1 VYRLLFTRARVCD
14 RLGGFLCYRADSK
27 KVPAEWDGE
36 SSTINRLALR
46 ARRAPT
52 LPFPSQVPVVK
63 TFKGRPS

>member
-1 VYRLLFTRARVCD
+1 VFRLPTTDTRVCD

-36 SSTINRLALR
+36 SSTINRLALQ

-52 LPFPSQVPVVK
+52 LPFRRGEPRGN
-63 TFKGRPS
+63 TFKGSPS